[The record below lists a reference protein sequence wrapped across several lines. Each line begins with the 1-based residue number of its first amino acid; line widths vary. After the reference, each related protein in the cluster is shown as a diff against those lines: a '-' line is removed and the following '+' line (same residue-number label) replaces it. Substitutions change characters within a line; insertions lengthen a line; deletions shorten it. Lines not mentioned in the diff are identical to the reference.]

1 MSAALQVDT
10 GNVLDGVDVPGVVL
24 TEGDTPGSSD
34 KPREGIIAGVPTP
47 PLLSTSS
54 NPGASSDKAQQEVI
68 VDNGLPTPSLL
79 SPSSTAAPLW
89 PYGALLVALLA
100 MASGGLWF
108 SILPESPP
116 LMKAFWRLFLTAV
129 LQSVGFY
136 WEVWGGKG
144 PPLTSEFWER
154 YRASA
159 SSLVVIGISLA
170 LHFGAWGW
178 SVDHT
183 SLAHSLL
190 LVWTTP
196 LLLVLLMFLRYWV
209 AKQRAGGGGST
220 GRVPLGDSEGP
231 PPPLPP
237 TLLESAGAG
246 VGFLG
251 VALLLSSVSSSNV
264 EDRGVTIAG
273 DAAALLGAAAII
285 PYLEG
290 GAKLRAWMPLF
301 VYALPVTLG
310 ASLWLALASLVLEG
324 GQGATFWG
332 TGPTAIFGFLG
343 SPRRFGVAFGAASVS
358 GILGHTL
365 VNLAV
370 KHISPLLISVSCLS
384 EPLLG
389 SLLGYA
395 IGVQGVPGAMTAIAA
410 PLLILGGVLVNLGER
425 KKG

>member
-1 MSAALQVDT
+1 MAAFEGVSNNAHNMTGNEVEVDT
-10 GNVLDGVDVPGVVL
+10 GTVLEGVGLPGEVEAAVGGKAVS
-24 TEGDTPGSSD
+24 EGSPSS
-34 KPREGIIAGVPTP
+34 PP
-47 PLLSTSS
+47 PLLS
-54 NPGASSDKAQQEVI
+54 
-68 VDNGLPTPSLL
+68 PTTPQA
-79 SPSSTAAPLW
+79 AAPLW

-100 MASGGLWF
+100 MSSGGLWF

-116 LMKAFWRLFLTAV
+116 LMKAFWRLFLTAL
-129 LQSVGFY
+129 LQSGGFY
-136 WEVWGGKG
+136 WEVYGGHG
-144 PPLTSEFWER
+144 PRLSSEFWDR
-154 YRASA
+154 YRGSA
-159 SSLVVIGISLA
+159 PSLVVIGISLA

-209 AKQRAGGGGST
+209 GRQKGGFTGG
-220 GRVPLGDSEGP
+220 VPLSDSEAP
-231 PPPLPP
+231 PAPLPP
-237 TLLESAGAG
+237 TLLESGGAG

-251 VALLLSSVSSSNV
+251 VALLLSSVSSPTA

-324 GQGATFWG
+324 GLGATFWG
-332 TGPTAIFGFLG
+332 TGPAAIFGFLG
-343 SPRRFGVAFGAASVS
+343 SPKRFGVAFGAASVS

-370 KHISPLLISVSCLS
+370 KHLSPLLISVTCLS

-410 PLLILGGVLVNLGER
+410 PLLILGGVMVNLGER
-425 KKG
+425 KKA